1 MCMRARTQVLEQAI
15 WVLGNLAGESVPS
28 RDAVLAADV
37 IPPLLQCL
45 ASHFEHPALLRIGS
59 WALSTLLDGQP
70 RPVLSSAASAAAVPA
85 LARLLRCADSEVLS
99 HTCWALR

>member
-1 MCMRARTQVLEQAI
+1 M
-15 WVLGNLAGESVPS
+15 LGNLAGESVPS

-37 IPPLLQCL
+37 IPPLLL
-45 ASHFEHPALLRIGS
+45 NLMNHPQHSALLRVGS
-59 WALSTLLDGQP
+59 WALSSLLDGQP
-70 RPVLSSAASAAAVPA
+70 RPVLTAATAGAAVPA